1 MLLVLSGD
9 DSSAVISAVTVVPT
23 LPSAPS
29 GSWMAVYTSA
39 AALLRTTSLRLQYR
53 ELLELRQQTQRLG
66 HRLRSHIAL
75 VRIDSS
81 PEAWVVTQGRKALL
95 SKF

>member
-9 DSSAVISAVTVVPT
+9 DSSGVISAVTVVPT

-29 GSWMAVYTSA
+29 GSWMAVYTSP
-39 AALLRTTSLRLQYR
+39 AALLRTTALRLQYR
-53 ELLELRQQTQRLG
+53 KLLELRQQAQRLG

-75 VRIDSS
+75 VRID
-81 PEAWVVTQGRKALL
+81 PFAKPWVVT
-95 SKF
+95 